1 MKILLISGHGAGDPG
16 ACANGLKEADLTV
29 EMVKGIRPLLE
40 QYADVDLYPA
50 DRNAYKDIQ
59 NGCLKV
65 NFANYNYVLEVHFN
79 SGGGTGTEIFITTKE
94 KGHSVEDK
102 IVANIAKIGLRNRGV
117 KVKDWLVIKTAK
129 NKGVSSALLETC
141 FIDNKNDT
149 NIYMENKS
157 KFFNAVVDGIVDGFG
172 LKKGTSESKPTPTP
186 QPTSSYYKKYTGKS
200 GVLNTVLKAVGV
212 PSKYCGDWKDRKPVA
227 KVNGISNYTGTAA
240 QNIKLINL
248 AKQGKLKKV

>member
-16 ACANGLKEADLTV
+16 ACGNGLKEADLTV
-29 EMVKGIRPLLE
+29 EMVKGIRQILE
-40 QYADVDLYPA
+40 QYADVDLYPT

-79 SGGGTGTEIFITTKE
+79 AGGGTGTEIFITTKE

-102 IVANIAKIGLRNRGV
+102 IVANIEKIGLRNRGV
-117 KVKDWLVIKTAK
+117 KVKDWLVIKMAK

-141 FIDNKNDT
+141 FIDSKNDT
-149 NIYMENKS
+149 NIYKENKS

-172 LKKGTSESKPTPTP
+172 LKKTSSASKPTPAP
-186 QPTSSYYKKYTGKS
+186 QPTSNYYKKYNGSS
-200 GVLNTVLKAVGV
+200 GVLNTVLKAIGV
-212 PSKYCGDWKDRKPVA
+212 PNKYCGDWKSRKPVA
-227 KVNGISNYTGTAA
+227 SANGISNYTGTAA

>member
-29 EMVKGIRPLLE
+29 EMVKGIKSLLDP
-40 QYADVDLYPA
+40 YASVDLYPTE
-50 DRNAYKDIQ
+50 RNAFKDIQ
-59 NGCLKV
+59 NGNLKV
-65 NFANYNYVLEVHFN
+65 NFANYDYVLEVHFN
-79 SGGGTGTEIFITTKE
+79 AGGGTGTEIYITSKE

-102 IVANIAKIGLRNRGV
+102 IVANLAKLGLRNRGV
-117 KVKDWLVIKTAK
+117 KVKDFLVIKAAK

-141 FIDNKNDT
+141 FIDSKADVNLYKGNKQA
-149 NIYMENKS
+149 
-157 KFFNAVVDGIVDGFG
+157 FFNAVVNGIVDGFG
-172 LKKGTSESKPTPTP
+172 LKKTSSTPKPTPAQT
-186 QPTSSYYKKYTGKS
+186 TNYYKKYTGKS

-212 PSKYCGDWKDRKPVA
+212 PAKYCSDWKSRKPVA
-227 KVNGISNYTGTAA
+227 VKNGISNYEGTAS